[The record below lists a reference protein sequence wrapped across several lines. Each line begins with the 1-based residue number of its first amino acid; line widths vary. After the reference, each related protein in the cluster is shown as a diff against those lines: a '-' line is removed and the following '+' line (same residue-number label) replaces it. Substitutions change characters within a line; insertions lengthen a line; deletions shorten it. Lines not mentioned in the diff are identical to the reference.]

1 MLHDRGGLGDR
12 QHHESYVQLMKRA
25 LNWAAR
31 VGAIALLLG
40 ATTTSRQSLLTLPT
54 YEFDFQTAGETPQR
68 GKSATASFT
77 RATTGS
83 YINVATH
90 DYDDVASGSVQF
102 PSVNDFYDGTTFV
115 LPVSTNNARGVLL
128 SQSTVFQLL
137 RNTALDN
144 AAWTATD
151 GGGAGVVTADVVP
164 DPFGDTTMDNIKDDQ
179 AGTAEEVHQAVTIAD
194 DSSSWTVSGWATCVS
209 SHTVNLRLALSGG
222 SAPSCTASF
231 TCNSTLKKAF
241 CTVANDTSGNTTATV
256 TLYGATSSAATTG
269 DALWGYAQ
277 LVNAPRVPLREENT
291 AAAAVTSNEDDLSYS
306 AVTLTDTGSI
316 CGWFY
321 PHLRL
326 ATSDNNALF
335 SWGIAGTD
343 SFDFY
348 ATETGTLALDTGGL
362 ADDMLTV
369 SSTTIS
375 DYTWTHLCVTWSQS
389 ATSVRIY
396 KNAVEVAYG
405 DAVDSWSAAG
415 DYGTTLVIGGNS
427 AGRVDGDHIIGFFQ
441 YWSGKQ
447 IGPSQ
452 VKQAYNHT
460 KSRGGY

>member
-1 MLHDRGGLGDR
+1 MR
-12 QHHESYVQLMKRA
+12 V
-25 LNWAAR
+25 LNWIAR
-31 VGAIALLLG
+31 GAAIALLLG
-40 ATTTSRQSLLTLPT
+40 ATTTSRQPLILLPT
-54 YEFDFQTAGETPQR
+54 YEFDYQVAGETPQR
-68 GKSATASFT
+68 GKDATATFT

-90 DYDDVASGSVQF
+90 DFDDATSGTTQF
-102 PSVNDFYDGTTFV
+102 PAVNDFWDGTTFV
-115 LPVSTNNARGVLL
+115 LPVSTNNARGMLL
-128 SQSTVFQLL
+128 GQSTVFQLL

-151 GGGAGVVTADVVP
+151 GGGAGVVTADASI
-164 DPFGDTTMDNIKDDQ
+164 DPFGATTLENIKDDQ

-194 DSSSWTVSGWATCVS
+194 DSTSWTATAWASCVS
-209 SHTVNLRLALSGG
+209 SQTSQIRLALSGG
-222 SAPSCTASF
+222 SAVTANGTF
-231 TCNSTLKKAF
+231 TCTSTLKKIAV
-241 CTVANDTSGNTTATV
+241 TAANNGTGNTTATV
-256 TLYGATSSAATTG
+256 TLYGATATAATTG
-269 DALWGYAQ
+269 DTLWGYAQ

-291 AAAAVTSNEDDLSYS
+291 AAAAVTVNEDDLSYS
-306 AVTLTDTGSI
+306 AVTLNDTGSI

-326 ATSDNNALF
+326 GTNDNNALF

-343 SFDFY
+343 TFEFY

-375 DYTWTHLCVTWSQS
+375 DYTWAHLCVTWAQG
-389 ATSVRIY
+389 TSSVQIY
-396 KNAVEVAYG
+396 KNGVEVAYG
-405 DAVDSWSAAG
+405 DAADSWSASG
-415 DYGTTLVIGGNS
+415 DYGTTLIIGGNS

-441 YWSGKQ
+441 YWAGKQ
-447 IGPSQ
+447 LKASQ

-460 KSRGGY
+460 KARGGY